1 MNFSPSC
8 FDIIESIISSLPSQK
23 KFNLQGV
30 LALDME
36 MHTAVRKSRRYFFE
50 NVLETACSFSTSIKA
65 L

>member
-36 MHTAVRKSRRYFFE
+36 MHTAARKSRRYF
-50 NVLETACSFSTSIKA
+50 LKMCWKACSFSTSIKA